1 MKFCYHGPGIYV
13 NQCNLQFWRKGF
25 SRIPKQDWSFNI
37 LKHSYFIALL
47 FWILY
52 CLIVRNT
59 LLPYCPKY
67 FIVLLSEILYCL
79 IVRNTLLSYCP
90 KYFIVLLSEILYR
103 LIVGNT
109 LLSYCP
115 KYFIFLLSEIL
126 YCLNIRNTLLS
137 YCPKYFIVLLS
148 DILYCLSTYINWL
161 KDLCIYAGVNGLCL
175 ISSIRLD
182 RRKDIHPVPSFG
194 QCAFRS

>member
-25 SRIPKQDWSFNI
+25 SRIPKQDWSINI

-47 FWILY
+47 SEILY
-52 CLIVRNT
+52 CVIVQNT
-59 LLPYCPKY
+59 LLSYCPKY
-67 FIVLLSEILYCL
+67 FIALLSEILYCL
-79 IVRNTLLSYCP
+79 IVRNTLLPYC
-90 KYFIVLLSEILYR
+90 

-109 LLSYCP
+109 LLSYCR
-115 KYFIFLLSEIL
+115 KYFIVLLSKIL
-126 YCLNIRNTLLS
+126 YFLIVRNTLLFC
-137 YCPKYFIVLLS
+137 CPKYFIVLLS

-161 KDLCIYAGVNGLCL
+161 KDLCICAGINGLCL

-182 RRKDIHPVPSFG
+182 RRKDIQPVPSFG
-194 QCAFRS
+194 QFAFRS